1 MIILPKGKGEYMG
14 IGLVEVICKMITT
27 MINNRLRM
35 NISLHDVL
43 HAFRQGRGA
52 VIAMLEVKLVQ
63 HLLGIFH

>member
-1 MIILPKGKGEYMG
+1 MILLPKGKGEYRG

-35 NISLHDVL
+35 DISLHDVL
-43 HAFRQGRGA
+43 HAFRHGRGA
-52 VIAMLEVKLVQ
+52 FIAMLEVKLVQ